1 MNLKIFIG
9 ILIPFVGTTLGALCV
24 YFIKKEFSRKLS
36 YILNGFAA
44 GVMIAAS
51 IWSLLIP
58 AMEYES
64 SLAFGKLSF
73 LPALTGL
80 WLGIGF
86 MFLIEKS
93 IPHHDSNNSLKRNML
108 FWSVTLHNLPEG
120 MAVGVLYAAVLKDN
134 SPHLLSAAFAL
145 SIGIGIQNFPE
156 GAIISMPL
164 YSKGIGKTKSF
175 LLGVFSGIIEPIGAL
190 ITIFAVSLV
199 LPFLP
204 ALLGFAA
211 GAMIFAVINE
221 LMPSIAK
228 KDGLTLG
235 TVFFAIGFSCMMML
249 DVAFG

>member
-1 MNLKIFIG
+1 MYFEIFLGIIIPFIG
-9 ILIPFVGTTLGALCV
+9 TFLGALCV
-24 YFIKKEFSRKLS
+24 LFIKKDLHTRLN

-73 LPALTGL
+73 LPAVLGL

-86 MFLIEKS
+86 MFLIERL
-93 IPHHDSNNSLKRNML
+93 IPNDNVDNILKNDML

-120 MAVGVLYAAVLKDN
+120 MAVGVLYSAVLKDN

-145 SIGIGIQNFPE
+145 SIGIGIQNIPE

-164 YSKGIGKTKSF
+164 YNKGMGKGKSF
-175 LLGVFSGIIEPIGAL
+175 LLGALSGIVEPIGAI

-204 ALLGFAA
+204 TLLGFAA
-211 GAMIFAVINE
+211 GAMIFAVLKE
-221 LMPSIAK
+221 LMPCITS
-228 KDGLTLG
+228 KDGS
-235 TVFFAIGFSCMMML
+235 TVGIIFFAIGFSCMMML
-249 DVAFG
+249 DVALG

>member
-1 MNLKIFIG
+1 MYLEIFLG
-9 ILIPFVGTTLGALCV
+9 IIIPFIGTTLGALCV
-24 YFIKKEFSRKLS
+24 YFIKKEFSNRLS

-64 SLAFGKLSF
+64 SLAFGRLSF
-73 LPALTGL
+73 LPALIGL

-86 MFLIEKS
+86 MFLIEKF
-93 IPHHDSNNSLKRNML
+93 IPSPEPENILKKNML

-164 YSKGIGKTKSF
+164 YNKGMRKTSSF
-175 LLGVFSGIIEPIGAL
+175 LLGMLSGAIEPIGAL
-190 ITIFAVSLV
+190 ITILAVSFI

-211 GAMIFAVINE
+211 GAMMFAVLKE
-221 LMPSIAK
+221 LIPNIASRE
-228 KDGLTLG
+228 GSNLG
-235 TVFFAIGFSCMMML
+235 TIFFTIGFSCMMML
-249 DVAFG
+249 DVALG

>member
-1 MNLKIFIG
+1 MYFKIFLG
-9 ILIPFVGTTLGALCV
+9 IIIPFIGTTLGALCV
-24 YFIKKEFSRKLS
+24 YFIKKEFNSKII

-64 SLAFGKLSF
+64 SQALGAFAF
-73 LPALTGL
+73 LPALIGM

-86 MFLIEKS
+86 MFLIEKF
-93 IPHHDSNNSLKRNML
+93 IPEPSSENLLQKNML

-120 MAVGVLYAAVLKDN
+120 MAVGVLYAALLKDN

-145 SIGIGIQNFPE
+145 SIGIAIQNFPE

-164 YSKGIGKTKSF
+164 YSKGMGKTKSF
-175 LLGVFSGIIEPIGAL
+175 ILGALSGIIEPIGAL
-190 ITIFAVSLV
+190 ITILAVSLV

-211 GAMIFAVINE
+211 GAMIFAVLKE
-221 LMPSIAK
+221 LMPNIAS
-228 KDGLTLG
+228 KDGTTIG
-235 TVFFAIGFSCMMML
+235 TIFFAIGFSCMMML
-249 DVAFG
+249 DVALG

>member
-1 MNLKIFIG
+1 MYFAIFLG
-9 ILIPFVGTTLGALCV
+9 IVIPFIGTTLGALCV
-24 YFIKKEFSRKLS
+24 YFIKKEFSHRLS

-64 SLAFGKLSF
+64 SLAFGRLSF
-73 LPALTGL
+73 LPALIGL

-86 MFLIEKS
+86 MFLTERI
-93 IPHHDSNNSLKRNML
+93 IPSHDTDGILKKNML

-120 MAVGVLYAAVLKDN
+120 MAVGVLYAAVLRDN

-164 YSKGIGKTKSF
+164 YNKGMSKTKSF
-175 LLGVFSGIIEPIGAL
+175 FFGALSGIIEPIGAI
-190 ITIFAVSLV
+190 ITILAVSLV

-211 GAMIFAVINE
+211 GAMMFAVLRE
-221 LMPSIAK
+221 LMPSISS
-228 KDGLTLG
+228 KDGSTLG

-249 DVAFG
+249 DVALG

>member
-1 MNLKIFIG
+1 MYFETFLG
-9 ILIPFVGTTLGALCV
+9 IIIPFVGTTLGALCV
-24 YFIKKEFSRKLS
+24 YFIKNEFSESLS

-64 SLAFGKLSF
+64 SLALGKLSF
-73 LPALTGL
+73 LPALIGL

-86 MFLIEKS
+86 MFLMERV
-93 IPHHDSNNSLKRNML
+93 IPSAESGNTLKKNML

-145 SIGIGIQNFPE
+145 SIGIAIQNFPE

-164 YSKGIGKTKSF
+164 YSKGIGRTKAF
-175 LLGVFSGIIEPIGAL
+175 LLGALSGIIEPLGAI
-190 ITIFAVSLV
+190 ITLLAVSFI
-199 LPFLP
+199 LPLLP

-211 GAMIFAVINE
+211 GAMIFAVLKE
-221 LMPSIAK
+221 LMPSITSK
-228 KDGLTLG
+228 KGATLG
-235 TVFFAIGFSCMMML
+235 IISFGIGFSCMMML
-249 DVAFG
+249 DVALG